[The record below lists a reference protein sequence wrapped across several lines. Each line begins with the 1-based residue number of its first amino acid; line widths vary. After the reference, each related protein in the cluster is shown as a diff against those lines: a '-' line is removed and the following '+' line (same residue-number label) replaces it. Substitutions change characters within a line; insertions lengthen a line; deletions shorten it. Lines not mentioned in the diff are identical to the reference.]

1 MDLRLTLRYIGVPL
15 RERSY
20 MFGDNESVVNSSM
33 TPTGK
38 LIKRHTALSW
48 HRVRKA
54 IASGMVFYFHLPGA
68 INPADMLSKHWG
80 YQQTWMMLQA
90 LLFWKGDT
98 MELIKS
104 SNSAARNMERIKSGD
119 SATQD
124 EAEPTRIIGE
134 C

>member
-1 MDLRLTLRYIGVPL
+1 
-15 RERSY
+15 
-20 MFGDNESVVNSSM
+20 
-33 TPTGK
+33 
-38 LIKRHTALSW
+38 
-48 HRVRKA
+48 
-54 IASGMVFYFHLPGA
+54 MVFYFHLPGA

-80 YQQTWMMLQA
+80 YQQTWMVLQA

-104 SNSAARNMERIKSGD
+104 SNSAAQAMEQIKSGD

-124 EAEPTRIIGE
+124 EAEPPPIVRE